1 MRHLQ
6 FNVTTTTNS
15 FDNNIEL
22 LLFFINLINETY
34 YKYDERRS
42 ITSKV
47 FNIPVKTSQ
56 EFSLGFEVRLKNK
69 VHKKNDPQMLVN
81 ISKNK

>member
-1 MRHLQ
+1 M
-6 FNVTTTTNS
+6 
-15 FDNNIEL
+15 
-22 LLFFINLINETY
+22 
-34 YKYDERRS
+34 
-42 ITSKV
+42 
-47 FNIPVKTSQ
+47 KTSQ